1 MLQIKTKQTNMSLKC
16 NNSSGVNGVR
26 ILPSRRF
33 NSHIMVQGKQIS
45 LGTYNTLEEA
55 ESARK
60 QADQLYGFHSNHG
73 S

>member
-1 MLQIKTKQTNMSLKC
+1 MSLKC

-26 ILPSRRF
+26 ILPSGKF

-55 ESARK
+55 ASARK
-60 QADQLYGFHSNHG
+60 QADQLYDFHPNHG